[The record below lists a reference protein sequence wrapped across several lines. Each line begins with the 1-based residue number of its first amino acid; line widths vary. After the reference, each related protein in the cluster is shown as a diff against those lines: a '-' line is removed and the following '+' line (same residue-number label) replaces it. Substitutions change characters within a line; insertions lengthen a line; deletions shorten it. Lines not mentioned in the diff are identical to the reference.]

1 MLFVDY
7 IGGFDLIDSA
17 LNPAATFAVP
27 MFENL
32 SDRFDKAFQRIK
44 GEATITEANIAETTK
59 EIRRAL
65 VEADVNYSVAKRFAN
80 RVKEKALGQ
89 EVLSSVKPGQ
99 LLVKITQ
106 EELADFMGGQ
116 HAGLNL
122 KGKPSVVLMSGLQG
136 SGKTTHTAK
145 LALHLRTKHGKR
157 PLLVACDVYR
167 PAAIDQL
174 EVMAKRVGAEVFTQ
188 RDEKDPVAI
197 AEAALRHARSHGND
211 VVIVDTAGRLAVDA
225 DMMDEIDRIQQAIQ
239 PSETLFVV
247 DAMTGQDAVRT
258 AQAFHDRIAFDGVIL
273 TKMDGDTRGGAA
285 LSIREETGKP
295 IKFVGTGE
303 KPEALEPFHPDRMA
317 QRILGMGDVV
327 TLVEKAQEQF
337 DEKQAQKLQKKIR
350 KNSFD
355 FEDFLEQVQQI
366 KKMGNVKDLLAM
378 VPGMGKALRGV
389 DLDDDAFKHIEAIIQ
404 SMTPDERQNPDKL
417 NGSRK
422 TRIARGSGTT
432 VQEVNQLI
440 KQFGEMKKMMKM
452 MSGGGKRR
460 GLGGMMGRGAMP
472 GGMRMPR

>member
-1 MLFVDY
+1 
-7 IGGFDLIDSA
+7 
-17 LNPAATFAVP
+17 

-32 SDRFDKAFQRIK
+32 SDRFEKAFQRIR
-44 GEATITEANIAETTK
+44 GEATISEANIGETTK

-65 VEADVNYSVAKRFAN
+65 VDADVNYSVAKRFAN
-80 RVKEKALGQ
+80 RVKEQALGQ
-89 EVLSSVKPGQ
+89 EVLTAIKPGQ

-106 EELADFMGGQ
+106 KELADFMGSS
-116 HAGLNL
+116 HSELNI
-122 KGKPSVVLMSGLQG
+122 KGKPAVILMSGLQG
-136 SGKTTHTAK
+136 SGKTTHSAK
-145 LALHLRTKHGKR
+145 LALHLRTKR

-174 EVMAKRVGAEVFTQ
+174 EVMAKRVGADVFTLREQ
-188 RDEKDPVAI
+188 KDPVEI
-197 AEAALRHARSHGND
+197 AQAAMRHARSHGND
-211 VVIVDTAGRLAVDA
+211 VVIGDTAGRLAVDEE
-225 DMMDEIDRIQQAIQ
+225 MMDEIARIKAAVT

-295 IKFVGTGE
+295 VKFIGTGE
-303 KPEALEPFHPDRMA
+303 KPEALEAFHPDRMA

-337 DEKQAQKLQKKIR
+337 DQESAKKLQKKIR
-350 KNSFD
+350 KNNFD
-355 FEDFLEQVQQI
+355 FEDFLEQVQQV

-378 VPGMGKALRGV
+378 VPGMGKALRDV
-389 DLDDDAFKHIEAIIQ
+389 DIDDDAFKHIEAIIH
-404 SMTPDERQNPDKL
+404 SMTPDERKNPDVL

-422 TRIARGSGTT
+422 GRIAKGSGTS

-440 KQFGEMKKMMKM
+440 KQFGEMKKMMKT
-452 MSGGGKRR
+452 MSGGGRR
-460 GLGGMMGRGAMP
+460 GISGMMSRTGMP
-472 GGMRMPR
+472 GGMRAPR

>member
-1 MLFVDY
+1 MRYVYFMMIVVLTVTMVD
-7 IGGFDLIDSA
+7 
-17 LNPAATFAVP
+17 
-27 MFENL
+27 
-32 SDRFDKAFQRIK
+32 
-44 GEATITEANIAETTK
+44 
-59 EIRRAL
+59 
-65 VEADVNYSVAKRFAN
+65 ADVNYSVAKRFAN

-89 EVLSSVKPGQ
+89 EVLTAVKPGQ

-106 EELADFMGGQ
+106 EELADFMGSSISE
-116 HAGLNL
+116 LNI
-122 KGKPSVVLMSGLQG
+122 KGKPGVILMSGLQG

-145 LALHLRTKHGKR
+145 LALHLRTKMGKR

-174 EVMAKRVGAEVFTQ
+174 EVMAKRVGADVFTQ
-188 RDEKDPVAI
+188 REQKDPVEI
-197 AEAALRHARSHGND
+197 AQAALRHARSHGND
-211 VVIVDTAGRLAVDA
+211 VVIVDTAGRLAVDEN
-225 DMMDEIDRIQQAIQ
+225 MMDEIARIKDAVN

-247 DAMTGQDAVRT
+247 DAMTGQDAVKT

-295 IKFVGTGE
+295 IKFIGTGE
-303 KPEALEPFHPDRMA
+303 KPEALEAFHPDRMA

-337 DEKQAQKLQKKIR
+337 DQESAKKLQKKIR

-355 FEDFLEQVQQI
+355 FEDFLEQVQQV
-366 KKMGNVKDLLAM
+366 KKMDNVKDLLAM
-378 VPGMGKALRGV
+378 VPGMGKALRDV
-389 DLDDDAFKHIEAIIQ
+389 DIDDDAFKNIEAIIR
-404 SMTPDERQNPDKL
+404 SMTPDERKNPDVL

-422 TRIARGSGTT
+422 GRIAKGSGTS

-440 KQFGEMKKMMKM
+440 KQFGEMKKMMKT
-452 MSGGGKRR
+452 MSGGGRR
-460 GLGGMMGRGAMP
+460 GMAGMMSGKGMP

>member
-1 MLFVDY
+1 
-7 IGGFDLIDSA
+7 
-17 LNPAATFAVP
+17 

-32 SDRFDKAFQRIK
+32 SDRFEKAFQRIK

-80 RVKEKALGQ
+80 RVKDKAIGE
-89 EVLSSVKPGQ
+89 EVLTSVRPGQ

-106 EELADFMGGQ
+106 EELAEFMGGQ

-122 KGKPSVVLMSGLQG
+122 KGKPGVILMSGLQG
-136 SGKTTHTAK
+136 SGKTTHTSK
-145 LALHLRTKHGKR
+145 LALHLQSKQGKR

-174 EVMAKRVGAEVFTQ
+174 EVMGKRVGADVFTQ
-188 RDEKDPVAI
+188 REEKNPVAI

-211 VVIVDTAGRLAVDA
+211 VVIIDTAGRLAVDEA
-225 DMMDEIDRIQQAIQ
+225 MMDEIALIKEAVQ

-258 AQAFHDRIAFDGVIL
+258 AQAFHERIAFDGVIL

-295 IKFVGTGE
+295 IKFIGTGE

-337 DEKQAQKLQKKIR
+337 DEAQAKKLEKKIR

-389 DLDDDAFKHIEAIIQ
+389 DIDDDAFKHIEAIIR
-404 SMTPDERQNPDKL
+404 SMTPDERQHPEKL

-422 TRIARGSGTT
+422 TRIAKGSGTS
-432 VQEVNQLI
+432 VQEVNQLL

-452 MSGGGKRR
+452 MNAGGGRRR

>member
-1 MLFVDY
+1 
-7 IGGFDLIDSA
+7 
-17 LNPAATFAVP
+17 

-32 SDRFDKAFQRIK
+32 SDRFEKAFQRLK
-44 GEATITEANIAETTK
+44 GEATISEANIADTTK

-80 RVKEKALGQ
+80 RIKEQAVGQ
-89 EVLSSVKPGQ
+89 EVLTSVKPGQ

-106 EELADFMGGQ
+106 EELASFMGGQ
-116 HAGLNL
+116 HTELNI
-122 KGKPSVVLMSGLQG
+122 KGKPGIILMSGLQG

-145 LALHLRTKHGKR
+145 LALYLRTKLGKR

-174 EVMAKRVGAEVFTQ
+174 EVMGKRVGVDVFTK
-188 RDEKDPVAI
+188 RDEKDPVLI
-197 AEAALRHARSHGND
+197 AEAAMRHARSHGND
-211 VVIVDTAGRLAVDA
+211 VVIVDTAGRLAVDEA
-225 DMMDEIDRIQQAIQ
+225 MMDEIDRIKRSIQ
-239 PSETLFVV
+239 PTETLFVV
-247 DAMTGQDAVRT
+247 DAMTGQDAVQT
-258 AQAFHDRIAFDGVIL
+258 AKAFHERIAFDGVIM

-295 IKFVGTGE
+295 IKYIGTGE
-303 KPEALEPFHPDRMA
+303 KPEALEPFHPERMA

-337 DEKQAQKLQKKIR
+337 DEEQAQKLQKKIR

-378 VPGMGKALRGV
+378 VPGMGKALRDV
-389 DLDDDAFKHIEAIIQ
+389 DIDDDAFKHIEAIIR
-404 SMTPDERQNPDKL
+404 SMTPHERQNPDSL

-422 TRIARGSGTT
+422 TRIAKGSGTS
-432 VQEVNQLI
+432 VQEINQLV

-452 MSGGGKRR
+452 MSGSGGKRR
-460 GLGGMMGRGAMP
+460 GLGSMMGRGSAMKGP
-472 GGMRMPR
+472 HMSR

>member
-1 MLFVDY
+1 
-7 IGGFDLIDSA
+7 
-17 LNPAATFAVP
+17 

-32 SDRFDKAFQRIK
+32 SDRFEKAFQRIK
-44 GEATITEANIAETTK
+44 GEATISEANIAETTK

-65 VEADVNYSVAKRFAN
+65 VEADVNYGVAKQFAN
-80 RVKEKALGQ
+80 RVKEQALGQ
-89 EVLSSVKPGQ
+89 DVLTSVKPGQ
-99 LLVKITQ
+99 LLVKITK

-116 HAGLNL
+116 NAGLNL
-122 KGKPSVVLMSGLQG
+122 KGKPGVILMSGLQG

-145 LALHLRTKHGKR
+145 LALHLKSKHGKR

-174 EVMAKRVGAEVFTQ
+174 EVMGQRVGADVFTQ
-188 RDEKDPVAI
+188 RDTKDPVAI
-197 AEAALRHARSHGND
+197 AEAALRHARIHGND
-211 VVIVDTAGRLAVDA
+211 TVIIDTAGRLAVDEA
-225 DMMDEIDRIQQAIQ
+225 MMDEIARIKDSVQ

-273 TKMDGDTRGGAA
+273 TKLDGDTRGGAA
-285 LSIREETGKP
+285 LSIREQTGKP
-295 IKFVGTGE
+295 IKFIGTGE
-303 KPEALEPFHPDRMA
+303 KPDALEPFHPDRMA

-337 DEKQAQKLQKKIR
+337 DEAKAKKLEKKIR
-350 KNSFD
+350 KNNFD
-355 FEDFLEQVQQI
+355 FEDFLDQVQQI

-389 DLDDDAFKHIEAIIQ
+389 DIEDDAFKHIEAIIR
-404 SMTPDERQNPDKL
+404 SMTPEERQHPDKL

-422 TRIARGSGTT
+422 TRIAVGSGTS
-432 VQEVNQLI
+432 VQEVNQLL

-452 MSGGGKRR
+452 MNAGGGKRR
-460 GLGGMMGRGAMP
+460 GLGGMMGGNNMP
-472 GGMRMPR
+472 GGMRRPR

>member
-1 MLFVDY
+1 
-7 IGGFDLIDSA
+7 
-17 LNPAATFAVP
+17 

-32 SDRFDKAFQRIK
+32 SDRFEKAFQRIK

-80 RVKEKALGQ
+80 RVKDKAVGQ
-89 EVLSSVKPGQ
+89 EVLTSVRPGQ

-106 EELADFMGGQ
+106 EELAEFMGGQ
-116 HAGLNL
+116 HADLNL
-122 KGKPSVVLMSGLQG
+122 KGKPGVILMSGLQG

-145 LALHLRTKHGKR
+145 LALHLQSKQGKR

-174 EVMAKRVGAEVFTQ
+174 EVMGKRVGADVFTL
-188 RDEKDPVAI
+188 REEKNPVAI
-197 AEAALRHARSHGND
+197 AEAAMRHARSHGND
-211 VVIVDTAGRLAVDA
+211 VVIIDTAGRLAVDE
-225 DMMDEIDRIQQAIQ
+225 DMMDEIARIKEAVQ

-258 AQAFHDRIAFDGVIL
+258 AQAFHERIAFDGVIL

-295 IKFVGTGE
+295 IKFIGTGE

-337 DEKQAQKLQKKIR
+337 DEAQAKKLEKKIR

-378 VPGMGKALRGV
+378 MPGMGKALRGI
-389 DLDDDAFKHIEAIIQ
+389 DIDDDAFKHIEAIIR
-404 SMTPDERQNPDKL
+404 SMTPDERQHPEKL

-422 TRIARGSGTT
+422 TRIAKGSGTS
-432 VQEVNQLI
+432 VQEVNQLL

-452 MSGGGKRR
+452 MNAGGGRRR

>member
-1 MLFVDY
+1 
-7 IGGFDLIDSA
+7 
-17 LNPAATFAVP
+17 

-32 SDRFDKAFQRIK
+32 SDRFEKAFQRIR
-44 GEATITEANIAETTK
+44 GEATITEANIGETAK

-65 VEADVNYSVAKRFAN
+65 VDADVNYSVAKRFAN
-80 RVKEKALGQ
+80 RVKEQALGRD
-89 EVLSSVKPGQ
+89 VLTAVKPGQ

-106 EELADFMGGQ
+106 EELADFMGSS
-116 HAGLNL
+116 HSELNI
-122 KGKPSVVLMSGLQG
+122 KGKPAVILMSGLQG

-145 LALHLRTKHGKR
+145 LALHLRTKMGKR

-174 EVMAKRVGAEVFTQ
+174 EVMAKRVGADVFTQ
-188 RDEKDPVAI
+188 RDQKDPVEI
-197 AEAALRHARSHGND
+197 ANAAMRHARSHGND
-211 VVIVDTAGRLAVDA
+211 VVIVDTAGRLAVDEN
-225 DMMDEIDRIQQAIQ
+225 MMDEIARIKAAVT

-247 DAMTGQDAVRT
+247 DAMTGQDAVKT

-295 IKFVGTGE
+295 VKFIGTGE
-303 KPEALEPFHPDRMA
+303 KPEALEAFHPDRMA

-337 DEKQAQKLQKKIR
+337 DQESAKKLQKKIR
-350 KNSFD
+350 KNNFD
-355 FEDFLEQVQQI
+355 FEDFLEQVQQV

-378 VPGMGKALRGV
+378 VPGMGKALRDV
-389 DLDDDAFKHIEAIIQ
+389 DIDDDAFKHIEAIIR
-404 SMTPDERQNPDKL
+404 SMTPAERKNPDVL

-422 TRIARGSGTT
+422 GRIASGSGTS

-440 KQFGEMKKMMKM
+440 KQFGEMKKMMKT
-452 MSGGGKRR
+452 MSGGGRR
-460 GLGGMMGRGAMP
+460 GMSGMMSRPGMK

>member
-1 MLFVDY
+1 
-7 IGGFDLIDSA
+7 
-17 LNPAATFAVP
+17 

-32 SDRFDKAFQRIK
+32 SDRFEKAFQRIK

-80 RVKEKALGQ
+80 RVKDKAVGQ
-89 EVLSSVKPGQ
+89 EVLTSVRPGQ

-106 EELADFMGGQ
+106 EELAEFMGGQ
-116 HAGLNL
+116 HADLNL
-122 KGKPSVVLMSGLQG
+122 KGKPGVILMSGLQG

-145 LALHLRTKHGKR
+145 LALHLQSKQGKR

-174 EVMAKRVGAEVFTQ
+174 EVMGKRVGADVFTL
-188 RDEKDPVAI
+188 REEKNPVAI
-197 AEAALRHARSHGND
+197 AEAAMRHARSHGND
-211 VVIVDTAGRLAVDA
+211 VVIIDTAGRLAVDE
-225 DMMDEIDRIQQAIQ
+225 DMMDEIARIKEAVQ

-258 AQAFHDRIAFDGVIL
+258 AQAFHERIAFDGVIL

-295 IKFVGTGE
+295 IKFIGTGE

-337 DEKQAQKLQKKIR
+337 DEAQAKKLEKKIR

-378 VPGMGKALRGV
+378 VPGMGKALRGI
-389 DLDDDAFKHIEAIIQ
+389 DIDDDAFKHIEAIIR
-404 SMTPDERQNPDKL
+404 SMTPDERQHPEKL

-422 TRIARGSGTT
+422 TRIAKGSGTS
-432 VQEVNQLI
+432 VQEVNQLL
-440 KQFGEMKKMMKM
+440 KQFGEMKKMMKRM
-452 MSGGGKRR
+452 NAGGGRRR

>member
-1 MLFVDY
+1 
-7 IGGFDLIDSA
+7 
-17 LNPAATFAVP
+17 

-32 SDRFDKAFQRIK
+32 SDRFEKAFQRIK

-65 VEADVNYSVAKRFAN
+65 VESDVNYNVAKRFAN
-80 RVKEKALGQ
+80 RVREKAIGQ
-89 EVLSSVKPGQ
+89 DVLASVRPGQ

-106 EELADFMGGQ
+106 EELAEFMGGEHQ
-116 HAGLNL
+116 ELIL
-122 KGKPSVVLMSGLQG
+122 KGKPGVILMSGLQG
-136 SGKTTHTAK
+136 SGKTTHSAK
-145 LALHLRTKHGKR
+145 LAHHLKSKQGKR

-174 EVMAKRVGAEVFTQ
+174 EVMGKRVGADVFTQ
-188 RDEKDPVAI
+188 REEKNPVAI
-197 AEAALRHARSHGND
+197 AESALRHARSHGND
-211 VVIVDTAGRLAVDA
+211 VVIIDTAGRLAVDEA
-225 DMMDEIDRIQQAIQ
+225 MMDEIARIKEAVQ
-239 PSETLFVV
+239 PSETLFIV

-258 AQAFHDRIAFDGVIL
+258 AQAFHERTAFDGVIL

-285 LSIREETGKP
+285 LSILEETGKP
-295 IKFVGTGE
+295 IKFIGTGE
-303 KPEALEPFHPDRMA
+303 KPDALEPFHPDRMA

-337 DEKQAQKLQKKIR
+337 DDAQAKRLEKKIR

-389 DLDDDAFKHIEAIIQ
+389 DIDDDAFKHIEAIIR
-404 SMTPDERQNPDKL
+404 SMTPDERQHPEKL

-422 TRIARGSGTT
+422 ARIAKGSGTT
-432 VQEVNQLI
+432 VQEVNQLL

-452 MSGGGKRR
+452 MNAGTGRR
-460 GLGGMMGRGAMP
+460 RSLGGMMGRGAMP
-472 GGMRMPR
+472 GGMQMPR

>member
-1 MLFVDY
+1 
-7 IGGFDLIDSA
+7 
-17 LNPAATFAVP
+17 

-32 SDRFDKAFQRIK
+32 SDRFEKAFQRIK

-65 VEADVNYSVAKRFAN
+65 VDADVNYSVAKRFAN
-80 RVKEKALGQ
+80 RVKDKAIGQ
-89 EVLSSVKPGQ
+89 EVLTAVRPGQ

-106 EELADFMGGQ
+106 EELASFMGGE

-122 KGKPSVVLMSGLQG
+122 KGKPGVILMSGLQG
-136 SGKTTHTAK
+136 SGKTTHTSK
-145 LALHLRTKHGKR
+145 LALHLKAKQGKR

-174 EVMAKRVGAEVFTQ
+174 EVMGKRVGADVFTQ
-188 RDEKDPVAI
+188 REEKNPVAI

-211 VVIVDTAGRLAVDA
+211 VVIIDTAGRLAVDEA
-225 DMMDEIDRIQQAIQ
+225 MMDEIARIKEAVQ

-295 IKFVGTGE
+295 IKFIGTGE

-337 DEKQAQKLQKKIR
+337 DEEQAKKLEKKIR

-389 DLDDDAFKHIEAIIQ
+389 DIDDDAFKHIEAIIR
-404 SMTPDERQNPDKL
+404 SMTPDERQHPDKL

-422 TRIARGSGTT
+422 TRIAKGSGTS
-432 VQEVNQLI
+432 VQEVNQLL

-452 MSGGGKRR
+452 MNAGGGRRR

>member
-1 MLFVDY
+1 MVGDLVLLLLQLLPVRVVVATERPLNVILDLGALRLRQVPTVAAASVTDAVADIDVD
-7 IGGFDLIDSA
+7 
-17 LNPAATFAVP
+17 AARLAADDAV
-27 MFENL
+27 
-32 SDRFDKAFQRIK
+32 
-44 GEATITEANIAETTK
+44 
-59 EIRRAL
+59 
-65 VEADVNYSVAKRFAN
+65 
-80 RVKEKALGQ
+80 GQ
-89 EVLSSVKPGQ
+89 EVLTSVRPGQ

-106 EELADFMGGQ
+106 EELAEFMGGQ
-116 HAGLNL
+116 HADLNL
-122 KGKPSVVLMSGLQG
+122 KGKPGVILMSGLQG

-145 LALHLRTKHGKR
+145 LALHLQSKQGKR

-167 PAAIDQL
+167 PAATDQL
-174 EVMAKRVGAEVFTQ
+174 EVMGKRVGADVFTL
-188 RDEKDPVAI
+188 REEKNPVAI
-197 AEAALRHARSHGND
+197 AEAAMRHARSHGND
-211 VVIVDTAGRLAVDA
+211 VVIIDTAGRLAVDE
-225 DMMDEIDRIQQAIQ
+225 DMMDEIARIKEAVQ

-258 AQAFHDRIAFDGVIL
+258 AQAFHERIAFDGVIL

-295 IKFVGTGE
+295 IKFIGTGE

-337 DEKQAQKLQKKIR
+337 DEAQAKKLEKKIR

-389 DLDDDAFKHIEAIIQ
+389 DIDDDAFKHIEAIIR
-404 SMTPDERQNPDKL
+404 SMTPDERQHPEKL

-422 TRIARGSGTT
+422 TRIAKGSGTS
-432 VQEVNQLI
+432 VQEVNQLL

-452 MSGGGKRR
+452 MNAGGGRRR

>member
-1 MLFVDY
+1 
-7 IGGFDLIDSA
+7 
-17 LNPAATFAVP
+17 

-32 SDRFDKAFQRIK
+32 SDRFEKAFQRMR
-44 GEATITEANIAETTK
+44 GEATITEANIADTAK

-65 VEADVNYSVAKRFAN
+65 VDADVNYSVAKRFAN
-80 RVKEKALGQ
+80 RVKEAALGRD
-89 EVLSSVKPGQ
+89 VLTAVKPGQ
-99 LLVKITQ
+99 LLVQITQ
-106 EELADFMGGQ
+106 EELASFMGST
-116 HAGLNL
+116 HSDLNI
-122 KGKPSVVLMSGLQG
+122 KGKPAVILMSGLQG
-136 SGKTTHTAK
+136 SGKTTHSAK
-145 LALHLRTKHGKR
+145 LALHLRSKMGKR
-157 PLLVACDVYR
+157 PLLAACDVYR

-174 EVMAKRVGAEVFTQ
+174 EVMAKRVGADVFTQ
-188 RDEKDPVAI
+188 REQKDPVEI
-197 AEAALRHARSHGND
+197 AKAALRHARSHGND
-211 VVIVDTAGRLAVDA
+211 VVIVDTAGRLAVDEE
-225 DMMDEIDRIQQAIQ
+225 MMDEIARIKSAIE

-247 DAMTGQDAVRT
+247 DAMTGQDAVKT
-258 AQAFHDRIAFDGVIL
+258 AQAFHERIAFDGVIL

-295 IKFVGTGE
+295 VKFVGTGE

-337 DEKQAQKLQKKIR
+337 DQESARRLEKKIR

-355 FEDFLEQVQQI
+355 FEDFLEQVQQV

-378 VPGMGKALRGV
+378 VPGMGKALRNV
-389 DLDDDAFKHIEAIIQ
+389 DIDDDAFKHIEAIIR
-404 SMTPDERQNPDKL
+404 SMTPDERKNPDKL

-422 TRIARGSGTT
+422 SRIAKGSGRN

-452 MSGGGKRR
+452 MSGTGNRR
-460 GLGGMMGRGAMP
+460 GLAGMMPRSGMP

>member
-1 MLFVDY
+1 
-7 IGGFDLIDSA
+7 
-17 LNPAATFAVP
+17 

-32 SDRFDKAFQRIK
+32 SDRFEKAFQRIK

-80 RVKEKALGQ
+80 RVKDKAVGE
-89 EVLSSVKPGQ
+89 EVLTSVRPGQ

-106 EELADFMGGQ
+106 EELAEFMGGQ

-122 KGKPSVVLMSGLQG
+122 KGKPGVILMSGLQG
-136 SGKTTHTAK
+136 SGKTTHTSK
-145 LALHLRTKHGKR
+145 LALHLQSKQGKR

-174 EVMAKRVGAEVFTQ
+174 EVMGKRVGADVFTQ
-188 RDEKDPVAI
+188 REEKNPVAI

-211 VVIVDTAGRLAVDA
+211 VVIIDTAGRLAVDEA
-225 DMMDEIDRIQQAIQ
+225 MMDEIARIKEAVQ

-258 AQAFHDRIAFDGVIL
+258 AQAFHERIAFDGVIL

-295 IKFVGTGE
+295 IKFIGTGE

-337 DEKQAQKLQKKIR
+337 DEAQAKKLEKKIR

-389 DLDDDAFKHIEAIIQ
+389 DIDDDAFKHIEAIIR
-404 SMTPDERQNPDKL
+404 SMTPDERQHPEKL

-422 TRIARGSGTT
+422 TRIAMGSGTS
-432 VQEVNQLI
+432 VQEVNQLL

-452 MSGGGKRR
+452 MNAGGGRRR

>member
-1 MLFVDY
+1 
-7 IGGFDLIDSA
+7 
-17 LNPAATFAVP
+17 

-32 SDRFDKAFQRIK
+32 SDRFEKAFQHLK
-44 GEATITEANIAETTK
+44 GEANISEANIAETTK

-80 RVKEKALGQ
+80 RVREQAIGQ
-89 EVLSSVKPGQ
+89 EVLTSVKPGQ

-116 HAGLNL
+116 HEELNI
-122 KGKPSVVLMSGLQG
+122 KGKPAIILMSGLQG
-136 SGKTTHTAK
+136 SGKTTHSAK
-145 LALHLRTKHGKR
+145 LALHLKSKQGKR

-174 EVMAKRVGAEVFTQ
+174 EVMGKRVGADVFTKREEQ
-188 RDEKDPVAI
+188 NPVAI

-225 DMMDEIDRIQQAIQ
+225 AMMDEIDQIKKAIE

-247 DAMTGQDAVRT
+247 DAMTGQDAVHT
-258 AQAFHDRIAFDGVIL
+258 AKAFHERIAFDGVIM

-295 IKFVGTGE
+295 IKFIGTGE
-303 KPEALEPFHPDRMA
+303 QPEALEPFHPERMA

-327 TLVEKAQEQF
+327 TLVEKAQAQF
-337 DEKQAQKLQKKIR
+337 DEAQAQKLQKKIR

-378 VPGMGKALRGV
+378 VPGMGKAMRDV
-389 DLDDDAFKHIEAIIQ
+389 DIDDDAFKHIEAIIH
-404 SMTPDERQNPDKL
+404 SMTPSERQNPDSL

-422 TRIARGSGTT
+422 TRIAKGSGTS

-452 MSGGGKRR
+452 MSGGGGKRR
-460 GLGGMMGRGAMP
+460 GLGSMMSRGAM
-472 GGMRMPR
+472 GGGRASR

>member
-1 MLFVDY
+1 M
-7 IGGFDLIDSA
+7 
-17 LNPAATFAVP
+17 
-27 MFENL
+27 
-32 SDRFDKAFQRIK
+32 
-44 GEATITEANIAETTK
+44 
-59 EIRRAL
+59 
-65 VEADVNYSVAKRFAN
+65 EADVNYSVAKRFAN

>member
-1 MLFVDY
+1 
-7 IGGFDLIDSA
+7 
-17 LNPAATFAVP
+17 

-32 SDRFDKAFQRIK
+32 SDRFEKAFQRIK

-80 RVKEKALGQ
+80 RVKDKAVGQ
-89 EVLSSVKPGQ
+89 EVLTSVLPGQ

-106 EELADFMGGQ
+106 EELAEFMGGQ
-116 HAGLNL
+116 HADLNL
-122 KGKPSVVLMSGLQG
+122 KGKPGVILMSGLQG

-145 LALHLRTKHGKR
+145 LALHLQSKQDKR

-174 EVMAKRVGAEVFTQ
+174 EVMGKRVGADVFTL
-188 RDEKDPVAI
+188 REEKNPVAI
-197 AEAALRHARSHGND
+197 AEAAMRHARSHGND
-211 VVIVDTAGRLAVDA
+211 VVIIDTAGRLAMDE
-225 DMMDEIDRIQQAIQ
+225 DMMDEIARIKEAVQ

-258 AQAFHDRIAFDGVIL
+258 AQAFHERIAFDGVIL

-295 IKFVGTGE
+295 IKFIGTGE

-337 DEKQAQKLQKKIR
+337 DEAQAKKLEKKIR

-378 VPGMGKALRGV
+378 VPGMGKALRGI
-389 DLDDDAFKHIEAIIQ
+389 DIDDDAFKHIEAIIR
-404 SMTPDERQNPDKL
+404 SMTPDERQHPEKL

-422 TRIARGSGTT
+422 TRIAKGSGTS
-432 VQEVNQLI
+432 VQEVNQLL

-452 MSGGGKRR
+452 MNAGGGRRR

>member
-1 MLFVDY
+1 
-7 IGGFDLIDSA
+7 
-17 LNPAATFAVP
+17 

-32 SDRFDKAFQRIK
+32 SDRFEKAFQRIK
-44 GEATITEANIAETTK
+44 GESTITEANIAETTK

-65 VEADVNYSVAKRFAN
+65 VDADVNYSVAKRFAN
-80 RVKEKALGQ
+80 QVKDKAIGQ
-89 EVLSSVKPGQ
+89 EVLSSVRPGQ

-106 EELADFMGGQ
+106 EELATFMGGQ

-122 KGKPSVVLMSGLQG
+122 KGKPGVILMSGLQG
-136 SGKTTHTAK
+136 SGKTTHTSK
-145 LALHLRTKHGKR
+145 LALHLKSKHGKR

-174 EVMAKRVGAEVFTQ
+174 EVMGKRVGADVFTQ
-188 RDEKDPVAI
+188 REEKDPVAI

-211 VVIVDTAGRLAVDA
+211 VVIIDTAGRLAVDEA
-225 DMMDEIDRIQQAIQ
+225 MMDEIARIKDAVQ

-303 KPEALEPFHPDRMA
+303 KPDALEPFHPDRMA

-337 DEKQAQKLQKKIR
+337 DEAQAKKLEKKIR

-389 DLDDDAFKHIEAIIQ
+389 DIDDDAFKHIEAIIR
-404 SMTPDERQNPDKL
+404 SMTPDERQHPDKL

-422 TRIARGSGTT
+422 TRIAKGSGTS
-432 VQEVNQLI
+432 VQEVNQLL

-452 MSGGGKRR
+452 MNAGGGRRR

>member
-1 MLFVDY
+1 
-7 IGGFDLIDSA
+7 
-17 LNPAATFAVP
+17 

-32 SDRFDKAFQRIK
+32 SDRFEKAFQRIK

-80 RVKEKALGQ
+80 RVKDKAVGQ
-89 EVLSSVKPGQ
+89 EVLTSVRPGQ

-106 EELADFMGGQ
+106 EELAEFMGGQ
-116 HAGLNL
+116 HADLNL
-122 KGKPSVVLMSGLQG
+122 KGKPGVILMSGLQG

-145 LALHLRTKHGKR
+145 LALHLQSKQGKR

-174 EVMAKRVGAEVFTQ
+174 EVMGKRVGADVFTL
-188 RDEKDPVAI
+188 REEKNPVAI
-197 AEAALRHARSHGND
+197 AEAAMRHARSHGND
-211 VVIVDTAGRLAVDA
+211 VVIIDTAGRLAVDE
-225 DMMDEIDRIQQAIQ
+225 DMMDEIARIKEAVQ

-258 AQAFHDRIAFDGVIL
+258 AQAFHERIAFDGVIL

-295 IKFVGTGE
+295 IKFIGTGE

-337 DEKQAQKLQKKIR
+337 DEAQAKKLEKKIR

-389 DLDDDAFKHIEAIIQ
+389 DIDDDAFKHIEAIIR
-404 SMTPDERQNPDKL
+404 SMTPDERQHPEKL

-422 TRIARGSGTT
+422 TRIAKGSGTS
-432 VQEVNQLI
+432 VQEVNQLL

-452 MSGGGKRR
+452 MNAGGGRRR

>member
-1 MLFVDY
+1 
-7 IGGFDLIDSA
+7 
-17 LNPAATFAVP
+17 

-32 SDRFDKAFQRIK
+32 SDRFEKAFQRIR
-44 GEATITEANIAETTK
+44 GEATISEANIGETTK

-65 VEADVNYSVAKRFAN
+65 VDADVNYSVAKRFAN
-80 RVKEKALGQ
+80 RVKEQALGQ
-89 EVLSSVKPGQ
+89 EVLTAIKPGQ

-106 EELADFMGGQ
+106 KELADFMGSS
-116 HAGLNL
+116 HSELNI
-122 KGKPSVVLMSGLQG
+122 KGKPAVILMSGLQG
-136 SGKTTHTAK
+136 SGKTTHSAK
-145 LALHLRTKHGKR
+145 LALHLRTKMGKR

-174 EVMAKRVGAEVFTQ
+174 EVMAKRVGADVFTLREQ
-188 RDEKDPVAI
+188 KDPVEI
-197 AEAALRHARSHGND
+197 AQAAMRHARSHGND
-211 VVIVDTAGRLAVDA
+211 VVIVDTAGRLAVDEE
-225 DMMDEIDRIQQAIQ
+225 MMDEIARIKAAVT

-295 IKFVGTGE
+295 VKFIGTGE
-303 KPEALEPFHPDRMA
+303 KPEALEAFHPDRMA

-337 DEKQAQKLQKKIR
+337 DQESAKKLQKKIR
-350 KNSFD
+350 KNNFD
-355 FEDFLEQVQQI
+355 FEDFLEQVQQV

-378 VPGMGKALRGV
+378 VPGMGKALRDV
-389 DLDDDAFKHIEAIIQ
+389 DIDDDAFKHIEAIIH
-404 SMTPDERQNPDKL
+404 SMTPDERKNPDVL

-422 TRIARGSGTT
+422 GRIAKGSGTS

-440 KQFGEMKKMMKM
+440 KQFGEMKKMMKT
-452 MSGGGKRR
+452 MSGGGRR
-460 GLGGMMGRGAMP
+460 GISGTMSRTGMP
-472 GGMRMPR
+472 GGMRAPR

>member
-1 MLFVDY
+1 
-7 IGGFDLIDSA
+7 
-17 LNPAATFAVP
+17 

-32 SDRFDKAFQRIK
+32 SDRFEKAFQRIK

-80 RVKEKALGQ
+80 RVKDKAVGQ
-89 EVLSSVKPGQ
+89 EVLTSVRPGQ

-106 EELADFMGGQ
+106 EELAEFMGGQ
-116 HAGLNL
+116 HADLNL
-122 KGKPSVVLMSGLQG
+122 KGKPGVILMSGLQG

-145 LALHLRTKHGKR
+145 LALHLQSKQGKR

-174 EVMAKRVGAEVFTQ
+174 EVMGKRVGADVFTL
-188 RDEKDPVAI
+188 REEKNPVAI
-197 AEAALRHARSHGND
+197 AEAAMRHARSHGND
-211 VVIVDTAGRLAVDA
+211 VVIIDTAGRLAVDE
-225 DMMDEIDRIQQAIQ
+225 DMMDEIARIKEAVQ

-258 AQAFHDRIAFDGVIL
+258 AQAFHERIAFDGVIL

-295 IKFVGTGE
+295 IKFIGTGE

-337 DEKQAQKLQKKIR
+337 DEAQAKKLEKKIR

-378 VPGMGKALRGV
+378 VPGMGKALRGI
-389 DLDDDAFKHIEAIIQ
+389 DIDDDAFKHIEAIIR
-404 SMTPDERQNPDKL
+404 SMTPDERQHPEKL

-422 TRIARGSGTT
+422 TRIAKGSGTS
-432 VQEVNQLI
+432 VQEVNQLL

-452 MSGGGKRR
+452 MNAGGGRRR

>member
-1 MLFVDY
+1 
-7 IGGFDLIDSA
+7 
-17 LNPAATFAVP
+17 

-32 SDRFDKAFQRIK
+32 SDRFEKAFQRIK

-65 VEADVNYSVAKRFAN
+65 VEADVNYSVAKRFSN
-80 RVKEKALGQ
+80 RVKDKAVGQ
-89 EVLSSVKPGQ
+89 EVLTSVRPGQ

-106 EELADFMGGQ
+106 EELAEFMGGQ

-122 KGKPSVVLMSGLQG
+122 KGKPGVILMSGLQG

-145 LALHLRTKHGKR
+145 LALHLQSKQGKR

-174 EVMAKRVGAEVFTQ
+174 EVMGKRVGADVFTQ
-188 RDEKDPVAI
+188 REEKNPVAI
-197 AEAALRHARSHGND
+197 AEAAIRHARSHGND
-211 VVIVDTAGRLAVDA
+211 VVIIDTAGRLAVDE
-225 DMMDEIDRIQQAIQ
+225 DMMDEIARIKEAVQ

-258 AQAFHDRIAFDGVIL
+258 AQAFHERIAFDGVIL

-295 IKFVGTGE
+295 IKFIGTGE

-337 DEKQAQKLQKKIR
+337 DEAQAKKLEKKIR
-350 KNSFD
+350 KNIFD

-389 DLDDDAFKHIEAIIQ
+389 DIDDDAFKHIEAIIR
-404 SMTPDERQNPDKL
+404 SMTPDERQHPEKL

-422 TRIARGSGTT
+422 TRIAKGSGTST
-432 VQEVNQLI
+432 PSVWFRSR
-440 KQFGEMKKMMKM
+440 KARSWG
-452 MSGGGKRR
+452 
-460 GLGGMMGRGAMP
+460 
-472 GGMRMPR
+472 RMPLSTKLWTEVSPRMPLLVRKVE

>member
-1 MLFVDY
+1 
-7 IGGFDLIDSA
+7 
-17 LNPAATFAVP
+17 

-32 SDRFDKAFQRIK
+32 SDRFEKAFQRIK

-80 RVKEKALGQ
+80 RVKDKAVGQ
-89 EVLSSVKPGQ
+89 EVLTSVRPGQ

-106 EELADFMGGQ
+106 EELAEFMGGQ

-122 KGKPSVVLMSGLQG
+122 KGKPGVILMSGLQG
-136 SGKTTHTAK
+136 SGKTTHTSK
-145 LALHLRTKHGKR
+145 LALHLQSKHGKR

-174 EVMAKRVGAEVFTQ
+174 EVMGKRVGADVFTQ
-188 RDEKDPVAI
+188 REEKNPVAI

-211 VVIVDTAGRLAVDA
+211 VVIIDTAGRLAVDEA
-225 DMMDEIDRIQQAIQ
+225 MMDEIARIKEAVQ

-258 AQAFHDRIAFDGVIL
+258 AQAFHERIAFDGVIL

-295 IKFVGTGE
+295 IKFIGTGE

-337 DEKQAQKLQKKIR
+337 DEAQAKKLEKKIR

-389 DLDDDAFKHIEAIIQ
+389 DIDDDAF
-404 SMTPDERQNPDKL
+404 
-417 NGSRK
+417 
-422 TRIARGSGTT
+422 
-432 VQEVNQLI
+432 
-440 KQFGEMKKMMKM
+440 
-452 MSGGGKRR
+452 
-460 GLGGMMGRGAMP
+460 
-472 GGMRMPR
+472 

>member
-1 MLFVDY
+1 
-7 IGGFDLIDSA
+7 
-17 LNPAATFAVP
+17 

-32 SDRFDKAFQRIK
+32 SDRFEKAFQRIK

-80 RVKEKALGQ
+80 RVKDKAVGQ
-89 EVLSSVKPGQ
+89 EVLTSVRPGQ

-106 EELADFMGGQ
+106 EELAEFMGGQ
-116 HAGLNL
+116 HADLNL
-122 KGKPSVVLMSGLQG
+122 KGKPGVILMSGLQG

-145 LALHLRTKHGKR
+145 LALHLQSKQGKR

-174 EVMAKRVGAEVFTQ
+174 EVMGKRVGADVFTL
-188 RDEKDPVAI
+188 REEKNPVAI
-197 AEAALRHARSHGND
+197 AEAAMRHARSHGND
-211 VVIVDTAGRLAVDA
+211 VVIIDTAGRLAVDE
-225 DMMDEIDRIQQAIQ
+225 DMMDEIARIKEAVQ

-258 AQAFHDRIAFDGVIL
+258 AQAFHERIAFDGVIL

-295 IKFVGTGE
+295 IKFIGTGE

-337 DEKQAQKLQKKIR
+337 DEAQAKKLEKKIR

-378 VPGMGKALRGV
+378 VPGMGKALRGI
-389 DLDDDAFKHIEAIIQ
+389 DIDDDAFKHIEAIIR
-404 SMTPDERQNPDKL
+404 SMTPDERQHPEKL

-422 TRIARGSGTT
+422 TRIAKGSGTS
-432 VQEVNQLI
+432 VQEVNQLL

-452 MSGGGKRR
+452 MNGGGGRRR

>member
-1 MLFVDY
+1 
-7 IGGFDLIDSA
+7 
-17 LNPAATFAVP
+17 

-80 RVKEKALGQ
+80 RVKDKALGQ

-116 HAGLNL
+116 HAGLQL
-122 KGKPSVVLMSGLQG
+122 KGKPAVILMSGLQG

-145 LALHLRTKHGKR
+145 LALHLRTKQGKR

-188 RDEKDPVAI
+188 REQQDPVAI

-225 DMMDEIDRIQQAIQ
+225 DMMDEIDRIKQAIQ

>member
-1 MLFVDY
+1 
-7 IGGFDLIDSA
+7 
-17 LNPAATFAVP
+17 

-32 SDRFDKAFQRIK
+32 SDRFEKAFQRIK
-44 GEATITEANIAETTK
+44 GEATISEANIAETTK

-65 VEADVNYSVAKRFAN
+65 VDADVNYSIAKQFAN

-89 EVLSSVKPGQ
+89 EVLTSVKPGQ
-99 LLVKITQ
+99 LLVKITK

-116 HAGLNL
+116 HAGLNI
-122 KGKPSVVLMSGLQG
+122 KGKPGVILMSGLQG
-136 SGKTTHTAK
+136 SGKTTHSAK
-145 LALHLRTKHGKR
+145 LALHLKSKHGKR

-174 EVMAKRVGAEVFTQ
+174 EVMGKRVGADVFTQ
-188 RDEKDPVAI
+188 RDTKDPVAI
-197 AEAALRHARSHGND
+197 AEGALRHARSHGND
-211 VVIVDTAGRLAVDA
+211 TVIIDTAGRLAVDEA
-225 DMMDEIDRIQQAIQ
+225 MMDEIARIKEAVQ

-273 TKMDGDTRGGAA
+273 TKLDGDTRGGAA
-285 LSIREETGKP
+285 LSIREQTGKP
-295 IKFVGTGE
+295 IKFIGTGE
-303 KPEALEPFHPDRMA
+303 KPDALEAFHPDRMA

-337 DEKQAQKLQKKIR
+337 DEEKAKKLEKKIR

-389 DLDDDAFKHIEAIIQ
+389 DIDDDAFKHIEAIIR
-404 SMTPDERQNPDKL
+404 SMTPDERQHPDKL

-422 TRIARGSGTT
+422 TRIAKGSGTS
-432 VQEVNQLI
+432 VQEVNQLL
-440 KQFGEMKKMMKM
+440 KQFAEMKKMMKLM
-452 MSGGGKRR
+452 RR
-460 GLGGMMGRGAMP
+460 RQVVEYLVFVHSKNL
-472 GGMRMPR
+472 MRSYRLQHLMR

>member
-1 MLFVDY
+1 
-7 IGGFDLIDSA
+7 
-17 LNPAATFAVP
+17 

-32 SDRFDKAFQRIK
+32 SDRFEKAFQRIK

-80 RVKEKALGQ
+80 RVKDKAVGQ
-89 EVLSSVKPGQ
+89 EVLTSVRPGQ

-106 EELADFMGGQ
+106 EELAEFMGGQ
-116 HAGLNL
+116 HADLNL
-122 KGKPSVVLMSGLQG
+122 KGKPGVILMSGLQG

-145 LALHLRTKHGKR
+145 LALHLQSKQGKR

-174 EVMAKRVGAEVFTQ
+174 EVMGKRVGADVFTLREEQ
-188 RDEKDPVAI
+188 NPVAI
-197 AEAALRHARSHGND
+197 AEAAMRHARSHGND
-211 VVIVDTAGRLAVDA
+211 VVIIDTAGRLAVDE
-225 DMMDEIDRIQQAIQ
+225 DMMDEIARIKEAVQ

-258 AQAFHDRIAFDGVIL
+258 AQAFHERIAFDGVIL

-295 IKFVGTGE
+295 IKFIGTGE

-337 DEKQAQKLQKKIR
+337 DEAQAKKLEKKIR

-378 VPGMGKALRGV
+378 VPGMGKALRGI
-389 DLDDDAFKHIEAIIQ
+389 DIDDDAFKHIEAIIW
-404 SMTPDERQNPDKL
+404 SMTPDERQHPEKL

-422 TRIARGSGTT
+422 TRIAKGSGTS
-432 VQEVNQLI
+432 VQEVNQLL

-452 MSGGGKRR
+452 MNAGGGRRR

>member
-1 MLFVDY
+1 
-7 IGGFDLIDSA
+7 
-17 LNPAATFAVP
+17 

-32 SDRFDKAFQRIK
+32 SDRFEKAFQRIK
-44 GEATITEANIAETTK
+44 GEATISEANIAETTK

-65 VEADVNYSVAKRFAN
+65 VEADVNYGVAKQFAN
-80 RVKEKALGQ
+80 RVKEQALGQ
-89 EVLSSVKPGQ
+89 DVLTSVKPGQ
-99 LLVKITQ
+99 LLVKITK

-116 HAGLNL
+116 NAGLNL
-122 KGKPSVVLMSGLQG
+122 KGKPGVILMSGLQG

-145 LALHLRTKHGKR
+145 LALHLKSKHGKR

-174 EVMAKRVGAEVFTQ
+174 EVMGQRVGADVFTQ
-188 RDEKDPVAI
+188 RDTKDPVAI

-211 VVIVDTAGRLAVDA
+211 TVIIDTAGRLAVDEA
-225 DMMDEIDRIQQAIQ
+225 MMDEIARIKDSVQ

-273 TKMDGDTRGGAA
+273 TKLDGDTRGGAA
-285 LSIREETGKP
+285 LSIREQTGKP
-295 IKFVGTGE
+295 IKFIGTGE
-303 KPEALEPFHPDRMA
+303 KPDALEPFHPDRMA

-337 DEKQAQKLQKKIR
+337 DEAKAKKLEKKIR
-350 KNSFD
+350 KNNFD
-355 FEDFLEQVQQI
+355 FEDFLDQVQQI

-389 DLDDDAFKHIEAIIQ
+389 DIEDDAFKHIEAIIR
-404 SMTPDERQNPDKL
+404 SMTPEERQHPDKL

-422 TRIARGSGTT
+422 TRIAVGSGTS
-432 VQEVNQLI
+432 VQEVNQLL

-452 MSGGGKRR
+452 MNAGGGKRR
-460 GLGGMMGRGAMP
+460 GLGGMMGGNNMP
-472 GGMRMPR
+472 GGMRRPR

>member
-1 MLFVDY
+1 
-7 IGGFDLIDSA
+7 
-17 LNPAATFAVP
+17 

-32 SDRFDKAFQRIK
+32 SDRFEKAFQRIK

-80 RVKEKALGQ
+80 RVKDKAVGQ
-89 EVLSSVKPGQ
+89 EVLTSVRPGQ

-106 EELADFMGGQ
+106 EELAEFMGGQ
-116 HAGLNL
+116 HADLNL
-122 KGKPSVVLMSGLQG
+122 KGKPGVILMSGLQG

-145 LALHLRTKHGKR
+145 LALHLQSKLGKR

-174 EVMAKRVGAEVFTQ
+174 EVMGKRVGADVFTL
-188 RDEKDPVAI
+188 REEKNPVAI
-197 AEAALRHARSHGND
+197 AEAAMRHARSHGND
-211 VVIVDTAGRLAVDA
+211 VVIIDTAGRLAVDE
-225 DMMDEIDRIQQAIQ
+225 DMMDEIARIKEAVQ

-258 AQAFHDRIAFDGVIL
+258 AQAFHERIAFDGVIL

-295 IKFVGTGE
+295 IKFIGTGE

-337 DEKQAQKLQKKIR
+337 DEVQAKKLEKKIR

-378 VPGMGKALRGV
+378 VPGMGKALRGI
-389 DLDDDAFKHIEAIIQ
+389 DIDDDAFKHIEAIIR
-404 SMTPDERQNPDKL
+404 SMTPDERQHPEKL

-422 TRIARGSGTT
+422 TRIAKGSGTS
-432 VQEVNQLI
+432 VQEVNQLL

-452 MSGGGKRR
+452 MNAGGGRRR

>member
-1 MLFVDY
+1 
-7 IGGFDLIDSA
+7 
-17 LNPAATFAVP
+17 

-65 VEADVNYSVAKRFAN
+65 VEADVNYSVAKRFAH

-174 EVMAKRVGAEVFTQ
+174 EVMAKRVGAEAFTL

-225 DMMDEIDRIQQAIQ
+225 DMMDEIDQIQQAIQ

-317 QRILGMGDVV
+317 QRILGMGDVI

>member
-1 MLFVDY
+1 
-7 IGGFDLIDSA
+7 
-17 LNPAATFAVP
+17 

-32 SDRFDKAFQRIK
+32 SDRFEKAFQRIK

-80 RVKEKALGQ
+80 RVKDKAVGQ
-89 EVLSSVKPGQ
+89 EVLTSVRPGQ

-106 EELADFMGGQ
+106 EELAEFMGGQ

-122 KGKPSVVLMSGLQG
+122 KGKPGVILMSGLQG
-136 SGKTTHTAK
+136 SGKTTHTSK
-145 LALHLRTKHGKR
+145 LALHLQSKQGKR

-174 EVMAKRVGAEVFTQ
+174 EVMGKRVGADVFTQ
-188 RDEKDPVAI
+188 REEKNPVAI

-211 VVIVDTAGRLAVDA
+211 VVIIDTAGRLAVDEA
-225 DMMDEIDRIQQAIQ
+225 MMDEIAQIKEAVQ

-258 AQAFHDRIAFDGVIL
+258 AQAFHERIAFDGVIL

-295 IKFVGTGE
+295 IKFIGTGE

-327 TLVEKAQEQF
+327 TLVEKAQDQF
-337 DEKQAQKLQKKIR
+337 DEAQAKKLEKKIR

-389 DLDDDAFKHIEAIIQ
+389 DIDDDAFKHIEAIIR
-404 SMTPDERQNPDKL
+404 SMTPDERQHPEKL

-422 TRIARGSGTT
+422 TRIAKGSGTS
-432 VQEVNQLI
+432 VQEVNQLL

-452 MSGGGKRR
+452 MNAGGGRRR

>member
-1 MLFVDY
+1 
-7 IGGFDLIDSA
+7 
-17 LNPAATFAVP
+17 

-32 SDRFDKAFQRIK
+32 SDRFEKAFQRIK
-44 GEATITEANIAETTK
+44 GESTITEANIAETTK

-65 VEADVNYSVAKRFAN
+65 VDADVNYSVAKRFAN
-80 RVKEKALGQ
+80 QVKDKAIGQ
-89 EVLSSVKPGQ
+89 EVLNSVRPGQ

-106 EELADFMGGQ
+106 EELATFMGGQ

-122 KGKPSVVLMSGLQG
+122 KGKPGVILMSGLQG
-136 SGKTTHTAK
+136 SGKTTHTSK
-145 LALHLRTKHGKR
+145 LALHLKSKHGKR

-174 EVMAKRVGAEVFTQ
+174 EVMGKRVGADVFTQ
-188 RDEKDPVAI
+188 REEKDPVAI

-211 VVIVDTAGRLAVDA
+211 VVIIDTAGRLAVDEA
-225 DMMDEIDRIQQAIQ
+225 MMDEIARIKEAVQ

-303 KPEALEPFHPDRMA
+303 KPDALEPFHPDRMA

-337 DEKQAQKLQKKIR
+337 DEEQAKKLEKKIR

-389 DLDDDAFKHIEAIIQ
+389 DMDDDAFKHIEAIIR
-404 SMTPDERQNPDKL
+404 SMTPDERQHPDKL

-422 TRIARGSGTT
+422 TRIAKGSGTS
-432 VQEVNQLI
+432 VQEVNQLL

-452 MSGGGKRR
+452 MNAGGSRRR

>member
-1 MLFVDY
+1 
-7 IGGFDLIDSA
+7 
-17 LNPAATFAVP
+17 

-32 SDRFDKAFQRIK
+32 SDRFEKAFQRIK

-80 RVKEKALGQ
+80 RVKEKAVGQ
-89 EVLSSVKPGQ
+89 EVLTSVRPGQ

-106 EELADFMGGQ
+106 EELAEFMGGQ

-122 KGKPSVVLMSGLQG
+122 KGKPGVILMSGLQG
-136 SGKTTHTAK
+136 SGKTTHTSK
-145 LALHLRTKHGKR
+145 LALHLQSKQGKR

-174 EVMAKRVGAEVFTQ
+174 EVMGKRVGADVFTQ
-188 RDEKDPVAI
+188 REEKNPVAI

-211 VVIVDTAGRLAVDA
+211 VVIIDTAGRLAVDEA
-225 DMMDEIDRIQQAIQ
+225 MMDEIAQIKEAVQ

-258 AQAFHDRIAFDGVIL
+258 AQAFHERIAFDGVIL

-295 IKFVGTGE
+295 IKFIGTGE

-337 DEKQAQKLQKKIR
+337 DEAQAKKLEKKIR

-389 DLDDDAFKHIEAIIQ
+389 DIDDDAFKHIEAIIR
-404 SMTPDERQNPDKL
+404 SMTPDERQHPEKL

-422 TRIARGSGTT
+422 TRIAKGSGTS
-432 VQEVNQLI
+432 VQEVNQLL

-452 MSGGGKRR
+452 MNAGGGRRR